1 MKSLVAYFITFLF
14 GFFEV
19 NAQRVEVSNTKSIN
33 THVQMIYLNG
43 SALFVKVIDV
53 KNGSAEDLYSIINA
67 WTIATFN
74 SAGDVVKKR
83 VEDEVIQG
91 VGAEPGIVLYTF
103 PRVVA
108 SLRYLFTIEVEN
120 NKICFSMSDMNILT
134 DETKYTLEEYLFDK
148 KGHEIH
154 DKQNSRIKS
163 HATKIANALITSL
176 QVFLIENSVD
186 SN

>member
-1 MKSLVAYFITFLF
+1 MKSLILYFITIVF
-14 GFFEV
+14 GFFEA
-19 NAQRVEVSNTKSIN
+19 NAQRAEVSNAKSIN

-53 KNGSAEDLYSIINA
+53 KSRSAENLYSLINA
-67 WTIATFN
+67 WTISTFK

-108 SLRYLFTIEVEN
+108 SLKYVFTIEVEN

-134 DETKYTLEEYLFDK
+134 DESKYTLEEYLFDK
-148 KGHEIH
+148 KGHEFH
-154 DKQNSRIKS
+154 DKQARRIKS
-163 HATKIANALITSL
+163 HATKIANVLIDSL
-176 QVFLIENSVD
+176 QMFLVENSVAF
-186 SN
+186 N